1 MDTRDLKGHMA
12 VKHGAP
18 KAYKCKL
25 CDEAFPYNNM
35 LKKSFGEISPRV
47 YINN

>member
-18 KAYKCKL
+18 KAYKCTL

-35 LKKSFGEISPRV
+35 LKSHLVKFHHV
-47 YINN
+47 FT